1 MSGTTALM
9 SVSLG
14 NLHSI
19 FQSCGILCVIL
30 AVNQNQG
37 VVLMVLDDVHHT
49 SKVLGKE
56 STG

>member
-1 MSGTTALM
+1 MSGTAVLM

-14 NLHSI
+14 NLHRI

-30 AVNQNQG
+30 TVNQNQG

-56 STG
+56 NTG